1 MENLEAELFAKV
13 RDVIPGRFMMANVV
27 SKRLEQLIRGAEPR
41 LDPKECR
48 GLSKLEIA
56 LKEIAEGKITV
67 LVKKEDGE
75 ETTEAAG

>member
-27 SKRLEQLIRGAEPR
+27 SRRLEQLIRGAEPKF
-41 LDPKECR
+41 DPKEIK
-48 GLSKLEIA
+48 GMSKLEIA

-67 LVKKEDGE
+67 LAKKEDGE
-75 ETTEAAG
+75 EAAEAAE